1 MLILAM
7 DSSATVASVA
17 LCRDGELLGEFTVNN
32 GNTHSETLLPMV
44 EALLKIS
51 GITVADVDAFAC
63 SSGPGSFTGVRI
75 GTATLKGLA
84 FDLKKPCIEV
94 STLEALAY
102 NLVME
107 RGVVCPVMNARR
119 GQVYT
124 ALFSSNG
131 STLTR
136 LSEDMAISIE
146 ELEDKLSEYKKEH
159 IFFSGDGYDITVKA
173 LKKTD
178 FIPTPER
185 LTHESAYSVA
195 KVAEDMWKKGL
206 AVSDPDFRVKYLRP
220 SQAERELREKLSKNN
235 A

>member
-1 MLILAM
+1 
-7 DSSATVASVA
+7 
-17 LCRDGELLGEFTVNN
+17 
-32 GNTHSETLLPMV
+32 MV

-124 ALFSSNG
+124 AIFSSDG
-131 STLTR
+131 TSLTR
-136 LSEDMAISIE
+136 LTEDMAISIE
-146 ELEDKLSEYKKEH
+146 ELEDKLAEYKDLP
-159 IFFSGDGYDITVKA
+159 IFFCGDGYDITVKA
-173 LKKTD
+173 LKNTA
-178 FIPTPER
+178 FVPTAER
-185 LTHESAYSVA
+185 LTYQSAYSVA
-195 KVAEDMWKKGL
+195 KIAEAML
-206 AVSDPDFRVKYLRP
+206 NREMSVSDSEFRVKYLRP
-220 SQAERELREKLSKNN
+220 SQAERELNEKLSKNN
-235 A
+235 I